1 MRGRRSWWR
10 AGAFGSFAV
19 GIAVLAL
26 SYLGS
31 TGPASAQAAPG
42 GRVLAL
48 TVDGPITPVMAGH
61 VADGISRAQREGYA
75 ALVVRLDT
83 PGGLDG
89 SMRAIIQDILAAE
102 VPVIVHVA
110 PSGARAA
117 SAGAL
122 ITLSAHVA
130 AMAPGTA
137 IGAATP
143 VGGEGGD
150 DLDRKVVNDAAAY
163 ARSLA
168 ELRGRNVEFALA
180 AVRDGR
186 SISAE
191 EAVDTDVVDVLATT
205 RDELL
210 SAVDGTTVTVGSD
223 GREIVLATADAA
235 VDEVELGLLRTIQR
249 FLVDPNVAF
258 LLLSLGTLAL
268 IYELASPGMGAGAV
282 VGGSSIL
289 IALFGL
295 AVIPVD
301 VTGIALLVLA
311 AGLFAAEL
319 FTPGTGV
326 AAVSGAVA
334 LVLAGVFLFR
344 DVPGLETSL
353 AVILPTAVVV
363 GGAVVVAGQVA
374 LRSRAGPSVLTGAD
388 ALRGAEG
395 SVRLTGG
402 RPTAFVHGAWW
413 AVRADEPFGQGAK
426 VRVTGLDGLQLVV
439 ERLPDPLSPE
449 APEPRTEPGADPG
462 THSRT
467 EETQTEEAR
476 RPDRGLT
483 SGEEGR

>member
-1 MRGRRSWWR
+1 MRGRRSGWR
-10 AGAFGSFAV
+10 AAVFGYLAV
-19 GIAVLAL
+19 GAAVTAL
-26 SYLGS
+26 WCVASVA
-31 TGPASAQAAPG
+31 PVSAQEPG
-42 GRVLAL
+42 RRVLAL
-48 TVDGPITPVMAGH
+48 AVDGPITPVMAGH
-61 VADGISRAQREGYA
+61 VEDGIARAEREGYV

-89 SMRAIIQDILAAE
+89 SMRAIIQDIVAAD

-143 VGGEGGD
+143 VGGEGGE

-168 ELRGRNVEFALA
+168 ELRGRNVDFAVA
-180 AVRDGR
+180 AVREGR

-191 EAVDTDVVDVLATT
+191 EALDIGAVDVLAAT

-210 SAVDGTTVTVGSD
+210 DAIDGTAVSVGAD
-223 GREIVLATADAA
+223 DREVVLATAGAP
-235 VDEVELGLLRTIQR
+235 VDEMELGLLATIQR

-258 LLLSLGTLAL
+258 LLLSVGTLAL
-268 IYELASPGMGAGAV
+268 IYELASPGLGAGAV

-295 AVIPVD
+295 AVLPLN

-311 AGLFAAEL
+311 AGLFVAEL

-334 LVLAGVFLFR
+334 LMLAGVFLVR
-344 DVPGLETSL
+344 DVPGLGTSL
-353 AVILPTAVVV
+353 AVVVPVAVAI
-363 GGAVVVAGQVA
+363 GAAVAVAGQLA
-374 LRSRAGPSVLTGAD
+374 LRTRAGPSLLTGTD
-388 ALRGAEG
+388 ALMGTEG
-395 SVRLTGG
+395 SVRLVRG
-402 RPTAFVHGAWW
+402 RPSAFVGGAWW
-413 AVRADEPFGQGAK
+413 SVRSDGPLDPGSP
-426 VRVTGLDGLQLVV
+426 VRVTGVDGLELVV
-439 ERLPDPLSPE
+439 ERLPDPSS
-449 APEPRTEPGADPG
+449 GAAIGPPPVLPADDVRG
-462 THSRT
+462 S
-467 EETQTEEAR
+467 
-476 RPDRGLT
+476 DRGLLPT
-483 SGEEGR
+483 EEGEAE

>member
-1 MRGRRSWWR
+1 MRGRPTGWHAGLIGTIA
-10 AGAFGSFAV
+10 AGAAVLVLWCLAAV
-19 GIAVLAL
+19 G
-26 SYLGS
+26 
-31 TGPASAQAAPG
+31 PAAAQEPPGEPG

-61 VADGISRAQREGYA
+61 VDDGIARAEREGYE
-75 ALVVRLDT
+75 ALLVRLDT

-143 VGGEGGD
+143 VGGEGGE

-168 ELRGRNVEFALA
+168 ELRGRDVDFAVA
-180 AVRDGR
+180 AVREGR
-186 SISAE
+186 SISAA
-191 EAVDTDVVDVLATT
+191 EAVDIGAADVLAAT
-205 RDELL
+205 RDDLL
-210 SAVDGTTVTVGSD
+210 DAIDGTTVTVGPD
-223 GREIVLATADAA
+223 DREVVLATAGAP

-258 LLLSLGTLAL
+258 LLLSIGTLAL

-295 AVIPVD
+295 AVIPLN

-353 AVILPTAVVV
+353 AVILPSAVAM
-363 GGAVVVAGQVA
+363 GGAVVVAGQLA
-374 LRSRAGPSVLTGAD
+374 LRTRAGPSRLTGAD
-388 ALRGAEG
+388 ALVGAEG
-395 SVRLTGG
+395 SVRLVGG
-402 RPTAFVHGAWW
+402 RPSAFVGGAWW
-413 AVRADEPFGQGAK
+413 SVRADEPLDPGAP
-426 VRVTGLDGLQLVV
+426 VRVVAMDGLDLVV
-439 ERLPDPLSPE
+439 ERVPAPDPDTV
-449 APEPRTEPGADPG
+449 TEPPPASPAN
-462 THSRT
+462 
-467 EETQTEEAR
+467 EAR
-476 RPDRGLT
+476 GPDGGPLSARE
-483 SGEEGR
+483 GEEGP

>member
-1 MRGRRSWWR
+1 MRGRRSGWR
-10 AGAFGSFAV
+10 AAAIGYLAV
-19 GIAVLAL
+19 GAAVMALWCLA
-26 SYLGS
+26 S
-31 TGPASAQAAPG
+31 TGPASAQEPAD
-42 GRVLAL
+42 RVLAL

-61 VADGISRAQREGYA
+61 VEDGITRAEQEGYA

-89 SMRAIIQDILAAE
+89 SMRAIIQDILAAD

-168 ELRGRNVEFALA
+168 ELRGRNTDFAVA
-180 AVRDGR
+180 AVREGR

-191 EAVDTDVVDVLATT
+191 EAVATDVADVLVAT
-205 RDELL
+205 RADLL
-210 SAVDGTTVTVGSD
+210 DTIDGTTVRVGPGD
-223 GREIVLATADAA
+223 REVVLATAGAP

-258 LLLSLGTLAL
+258 LLLSVGTLAL
-268 IYELASPGMGAGAV
+268 IYELASPGIGAGAV

-295 AVIPVD
+295 AVIPVN

-334 LVLAGVFLFR
+334 LVLAGLFLFR

-353 AVILPTAVVV
+353 GIIVPVAVAV
-363 GGAVVVAGQVA
+363 GGAVVVAGQLA
-374 LRSRAGPSVLTGAD
+374 LRTRFGPSLLTGPG
-388 ALRGAEG
+388 ALVGAEG
-395 SVRLTGG
+395 SVRLVRG
-402 RPTAFVHGAWW
+402 RPTAFVGGAWW
-413 AVRADEPFGQGAK
+413 AVRADEPLDAGSQ
-426 VRVTGLDGLQLVV
+426 VRVLGMDGLDLMVERVPDASPAQGTEREIEPQADEARGPDGGLQ
-439 ERLPDPLSPE
+439 P
-449 APEPRTEPGADPG
+449 
-462 THSRT
+462 
-467 EETQTEEAR
+467 EEAR
-476 RPDRGLT
+476 
-483 SGEEGR
+483 EEGR

>member
-1 MRGRRSWWR
+1 MRGRPSGWR
-10 AGAFGSFAV
+10 AAAIGYLAV
-19 GIAVLAL
+19 GAAVTALWCVASLA
-26 SYLGS
+26 
-31 TGPASAQAAPG
+31 PASAQEPG
-42 GRVLAL
+42 RRVLAL
-48 TVDGPITPVMAGH
+48 AVDGPITPVMAGH
-61 VADGISRAQREGYA
+61 VEDGITRAERDGYV

-89 SMRAIIQDILAAE
+89 SMRAIIQDIVAAD

-143 VGGEGGD
+143 VGGEGGE

-168 ELRGRNVEFALA
+168 ELRGRNVDFAVA
-180 AVRDGR
+180 AVREGR

-191 EAVDTDVVDVLATT
+191 EALDIGAVDVLAAT
-205 RDELL
+205 RGELL
-210 SAVDGTTVTVGSD
+210 DTIDGTAVSVGVD
-223 GREIVLATADAA
+223 DREVVLATAGAP
-235 VDEVELGLLRTIQR
+235 VDEMELGLLATIQR

-258 LLLSLGTLAL
+258 LLLSVGTLAL
-268 IYELASPGMGAGAV
+268 IYELASPGLGAGAV

-295 AVIPVD
+295 AVLPLN

-311 AGLFAAEL
+311 AGLFVAEL

-344 DVPGLETSL
+344 DVPGLGTSL
-353 AVILPTAVVV
+353 AVVVPVAVAI
-363 GGAVVVAGQVA
+363 GAAVVVAGQLA
-374 LRSRAGPSVLTGAD
+374 LRTRAGPSLLTGTD
-388 ALRGAEG
+388 VLMGTEG
-395 SVRLTGG
+395 SVRLVRG
-402 RPTAFVHGAWW
+402 RPAAFVGGAWW
-413 AVRADEPFGQGAK
+413 SVRSDEPLDPGSP
-426 VRVTGLDGLQLVV
+426 VRVTGVDGLELVV
-439 ERLPDPLSPE
+439 ERLPDPSS
-449 APEPRTEPGADPG
+449 GAATGPPPVLPADDVRG
-462 THSRT
+462 S
-467 EETQTEEAR
+467 
-476 RPDRGLT
+476 DRGLLPT
-483 SGEEGR
+483 EEGEAE